1 MRAVP
6 DYKGVPGL
14 KRTLFLRKDEG
25 DVTHFLLI
33 TLWDS
38 IDSMKKFAGE
48 DVTKA
53 KYYPEDDRYLLEEEG
68 KSRNI

>member
-1 MRAVP
+1 M
-6 DYKGVPGL
+6 
-14 KRTLFLRKDEG
+14 
-25 DVTHFLLI
+25 THFLLI